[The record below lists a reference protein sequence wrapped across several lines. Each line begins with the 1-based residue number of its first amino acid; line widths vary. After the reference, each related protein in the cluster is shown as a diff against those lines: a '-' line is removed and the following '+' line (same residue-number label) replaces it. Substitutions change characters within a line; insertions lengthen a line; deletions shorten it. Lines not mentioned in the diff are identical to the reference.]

1 MRRETLDILRCT
13 KCLAGSLVPQADIA
27 EPRLVFGP
35 VQCIGCGSRF
45 PVGEG
50 MIDLVG
56 ERAAPS
62 GMQKHMESDWLARAY
77 ERYLR
82 PAVGVVL
89 TRGQFDRNLEYL
101 VYRSLLGRP
110 SGPLVDLGC
119 GTGMFSRRLARELP
133 DAQVIGVDVSK
144 PMLEEAIA
152 QTRED
157 AVPIDFVR
165 AEVPGLPLQ
174 NASVSALLHVG
185 SLHYI
190 ADVKG
195 LLSEVARTLKPRGL
209 YVASTLE
216 DPPMAGLAQ
225 KATGMVLRS
234 EAELRSEVEA
244 AGLVRFEKLTMG
256 SVLVIKAER
265 P

>member
-13 KCLAGSLVPQADIA
+13 KCLAGSLVPQADVA

-35 VQCIGCGSRF
+35 VQCLGCGARF

-50 MIDLVG
+50 MIDLLG
-56 ERAAPS
+56 DRASPT

-77 ERYLR
+77 ERYVR
-82 PAVGVVL
+82 PAVGAVL
-89 TRGQFDRNLEYL
+89 TRGQFDRNREYL

-110 SGPLVDLGC
+110 TGPLVDLGC
-119 GTGMFSRRLARELP
+119 GTGVFSRRLARELP
-133 DAQVIGVDVSK
+133 DAQVIAVDVSK

-165 AEVPGLPLQ
+165 AELPALPLQ
-174 NASVSALLHVG
+174 SASVSAMLQVG

-190 ADVKG
+190 GDVKA
-195 LLSEVARTLKPRGL
+195 LLREVARALKPRGL

-225 KATGMVLRS
+225 KATGMVLRG
-234 EAELRSEVEA
+234 EAELRSELDA
-244 AGLVRFEKLTMG
+244 AGLVRVEKLSMG